1 MTYCARYRFKLISP
15 LQIDKGRPLELAI
28 PGFATVT
35 FEMGEEA
42 YPVGHWVTAKIDG
55 FTTEDEARKAGQQL
69 GDTLLVVGAL
79 TKLGIDIGF
88 SRSTLQFHPDI
99 HKAVREK
106 TGQELRTETHGLMV
120 YEKDTVR
127 IVGMQARGSALIGA
141 TAFEERL
148 SNWIKPSSALTERQR
163 NCAALLNDSFFVA
176 QTEGQFILRIS
187 AVEALCDQA
196 VRDAD
201 YQAAI
206 EGLERHLAT
215 QSMDSE
221 IRETLQRT
229 LANAKR
235 QSLRSAYMT
244 KFRTLRSDADA
255 KAFDDLY
262 QKRSKLVHDGLG
274 RGELREA
281 ADAALHL
288 AVSLLEAEL
297 RNGASE

>member
-1 MTYCARYRFKLISP
+1 MTYCARYRFKLLSP
-15 LQIDKGRPLELAI
+15 LQIERGRPLELAI
-28 PGFATVT
+28 AGFAAVT

-42 YPVGHWVTAKIDG
+42 YPVGHWVTAKIDA
-55 FTTEDEARKAGQQL
+55 FTTEDQARRAGQQL
-69 GDTLLVVGAL
+69 GDTLLVVGAV

-106 TGQELRTETHGLMV
+106 TGQELRTDTHGLTV
-120 YEKDTVR
+120 YEKDTVG
-127 IVGMQARGSALIGA
+127 IIGMQARGSVLMSP
-141 TAFEERL
+141 TAFQERL
-148 SNWIKPSSALTERQR
+148 NDWLRPSPLTERQR

-196 VRDAD
+196 VRDPD

-206 EGLERHLAT
+206 EGLEQHLAT

-262 QKRSKLVHDGLG
+262 QKRSKLVHDGIG
-274 RGELREA
+274 RGELSDA
-281 ADAALHL
+281 TNAALHL
-288 AVSLLEAEL
+288 AVNLLEAEL
-297 RNGASE
+297 RSGASE

>member
-1 MTYCARYRFKLISP
+1 MTYCARYRFKLLSP
-15 LQIDKGRPLELAI
+15 LQIDKGRPLELAF

-69 GDTLLVVGAL
+69 GDTLLVVGAV

-106 TGQELRTETHGLMV
+106 TGRELRSETHGLMV
-120 YEKDTVR
+120 YEKDTVG
-127 IVGMQARGSALIGA
+127 IIGMQAHGSVLISPN
-141 TAFEERL
+141 AFQERL
-148 SNWIKPSSALTERQR
+148 NDWLRPSPLTERQR

-196 VRDAD
+196 VRHPD

-206 EGLERHLAT
+206 EGLEQHLAT
-215 QSMDSE
+215 QPMDSE

-262 QKRSKLVHDGLG
+262 QKRSKLVHDGIG
-274 RGELREA
+274 RGELSDA
-281 ADAALHL
+281 TNAALHL

-297 RNGASE
+297 SSGASE